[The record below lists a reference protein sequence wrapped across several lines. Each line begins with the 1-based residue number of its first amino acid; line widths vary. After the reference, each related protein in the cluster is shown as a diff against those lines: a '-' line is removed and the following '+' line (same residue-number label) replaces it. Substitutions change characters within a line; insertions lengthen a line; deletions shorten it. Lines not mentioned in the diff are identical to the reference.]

1 MQGKGWSKNMQDRIS
16 NFCISSK
23 KIIAFIQF
31 KIFYKIVLLFELSFK
46 IKHKDK
52 NRN

>member
-31 KIFYKIVLLFELSFK
+31 NPDAKKFFFLKLI
-46 IKHKDK
+46 
-52 NRN
+52 